1 MFNGASSFNSD
12 ISSWNISNV
21 TVASSMFNNATS
33 FNQDISV
40 WNVGKV
46 INMANMFN
54 NAIAFNQNLSNWN
67 ISNVTNM
74 TGMLNGT
81 AISIANYDAIL
92 EGWATLTTGETKIPT
107 NVSLGAGG
115 LFYTTAGQVF
125 RTSLDITRAWTI
137 TGDALVGAP
146 LIPVITN
153 FTPTSGAV
161 GTSVIINGANFSTTP
176 ANNIV
181 AFNGTTAVVTAS
193 TATSITTSVPTGA
206 TTGKI
211 SVTVAGNS
219 ATSASDFTV
228 IQPPTI
234 TSFTPLSGTVGT
246 TVTITGTNFSTTPA
260 NNVAAFNGTTAVVTA
275 STATSITT
283 SVPTGATTG
292 RISVIVAGNT
302 ATSAN
307 DFTVTTSGG
316 EVTITPETLETNIG
330 GIVSLNL
337 VSLITTLNN
346 NLDINSITVS
356 VPPPSGAL
364 AEVVDGVLTVDY
376 TNVSFSGRENVT
388 IRACDTDANCATQL
402 FEIEVIGKIEVYNGI
417 SPNNDLQNE
426 KFIIQYIDVLPE
438 TQNNKVSIFNR
449 WGDVVWE
456 GVNYNNQTVVFTGKN
471 KNGQELPSGTYF
483 YKIQFSSGRKSETG
497 YLVIKK

>member
-1 MFNGASSFNSD
+1 
-12 ISSWNISNV
+12 
-21 TVASSMFNNATS
+21 
-33 FNQDISV
+33 
-40 WNVGKV
+40 
-46 INMANMFN
+46 
-54 NAIAFNQNLSNWN
+54 
-67 ISNVTNM
+67 
-74 TGMLNGT
+74 
-81 AISIANYDAIL
+81 
-92 EGWATLTTGETKIPT
+92 
-107 NVSLGAGG
+107 
-115 LFYTTAGQVF
+115 
-125 RTSLDITRAWTI
+125 
-137 TGDALVGAP
+137 

-176 ANNIV
+176 ANNV
-181 AFNGTTAVVTAS
+181 VVFNGTAAVVTAS
-193 TATSITTSVPTGA
+193 TATSITTAVPTGA

-283 SVPTGATTG
+283 SVPIGATTG
-292 RISVIVAGNT
+292 KILVTVAGNT
-302 ATSAN
+302 ATSAS
-307 DFTVTTSGG
+307 DFTVTTPGG
-316 EVTITPETLETNIG
+316 EVTITPETLATNIG
-330 GIVSLNL
+330 GTASLNL
-337 VSLITTLNN
+337 VDLITTLNN
-346 NLDINSITVS
+346 NLDVNSITVS

-376 TNVSFSGRENVT
+376 TDISFSGRENIT

-402 FEIEVIGKIEVYNGI
+402 FEIEVIGNIEVYNGI

-456 GVNYNNQTVVFTGKN
+456 GINYNNQTVVFTGKN